1 MMNRYVKCIA
11 GLGAL
16 ILSVALASEA
26 RAVLVADA
34 SMSLGDWA
42 TLGSFQQQDKIWTFG
57 SSSLSPSTLIEFKTF
72 NISPGVD
79 QHTLTLTLDSLIGP
93 SVNTLNYTIAV
104 DTGMAPGFFFTQ
116 AGLDTISIN
125 PTNTSTKLITGG
137 SSPLNLLVINGT
149 PDTQP
154 VFGQPTSLTVNESW
168 TLDATGSINTST
180 NTFVQG
186 SVPEP
191 ASVAVWTMLAGVGIV
206 VGTLRARK
214 LKQAKVAA

>member
-26 RAVLVADA
+26 RAVVVADD
-34 SMSLGDWA
+34 SMTLGDWA

-57 SSSLSPSTLIEFKTF
+57 SSSLSPLTLIEFKTF
-72 NISPGVD
+72 NISPGLD
-79 QHTLTLTLDSLIGP
+79 QHTLTLTLDTLTGP
-93 SVNTLNYTIAV
+93 SVNTLDYTIAV
-104 DTGMAPGFFFTQ
+104 DTFLAPGFFFTQ
-116 AGLDTISIN
+116 AGLDTISVN
-125 PTNTSTKLITGG
+125 PTNISSKLITGG
-137 SSPLNLLVINGT
+137 TLPVNLNVLNGT

-154 VFGQPTSLTVNESW
+154 VFGQPTLLTISESW

-186 SVPEP
+186 TVPEP
-191 ASVAVWTMLAGVGIV
+191 ASVAVWSMLGGLGLVIGW
-206 VGTLRARK
+206 RWRK
-214 LKQAKVAA
+214 RNHGEATA